1 MNTTKSQIFENQAFG
16 KIRTFLD
23 KNDEPW
29 FCLIDVCTI
38 LDLNST
44 EVARRLGDEVVS
56 KHPILDRLA
65 RMQMTTFVNEDG
77 LYDTIFDSRKPEAK
91 AFRKW
96 VTKEVLPSIRKHGV
110 YATDAVLKNLVEDPE
125 NAIAL
130 FKTMKAERDA
140 KQMEDVLKFM
150 HENVAEGDEAGF
162 DYCKK
167 ILSQKQ
173 SVKVSEIASD
183 YGMSEG
189 DFVQVLSALGI
200 FYGNGKAKKVCAK
213 CLLEGYAVNGTSSY
227 VTRTGTLKVH
237 GFTLWTQKGRIFL
250 YENLKAHGVTPV
262 FNF

>member
-1 MNTTKSQIFENQAFG
+1 MLNIKAFENQAFG
-16 KIRTFLD
+16 TVRAIVRD
-23 KNDEPW
+23 GEPW
-29 FCLIDVCTI
+29 FVGKDVAEVLGYSNTRDALCKHVDEEDKTTVAIRDTGSNYKTMATIINESGVYSLIF
-38 LDLNST
+38 S
-44 EVARRLGDEVVS
+44 S
-56 KHPILDRLA
+56 KLPD
-65 RMQMTTFVNEDG
+65 
-77 LYDTIFDSRKPEAK
+77 AK
-91 AFRKW
+91 LFKHW
-96 VTKEVLPSIRKHGV
+96 VTSEVLPSIRKHGV

-125 NAIAL
+125 NALAL

-150 HENVAEGDEAGF
+150 HENVTESDEAGF

-183 YGMSEG
+183 YGMSES
-189 DFVQVLSALGI
+189 DFVQVLSTLGI

-250 YENLKAHGVTPV
+250 YENLKNRGLTPMA
-262 FNF
+262 